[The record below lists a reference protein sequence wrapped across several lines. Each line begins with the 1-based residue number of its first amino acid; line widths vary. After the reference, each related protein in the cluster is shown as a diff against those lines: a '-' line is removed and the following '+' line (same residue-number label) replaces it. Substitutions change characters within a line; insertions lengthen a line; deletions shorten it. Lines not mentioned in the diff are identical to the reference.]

1 MATLQLI
8 LNVATILNAVGEG
21 PDEDEMRMLGI
32 DPGDAVAG
40 GF

>member
-1 MATLQLI
+1 MKIEFNAY
-8 LNVATILNAVGEG
+8 VAGEG

-40 GF
+40 GFGH